1 MATMAEMRQKYPQY
15 SDMSDEQ
22 FADAFHAKFYSDI
35 PKDAFY
41 AKIGLQSTP
50 AAQIPGQTVKAPPA
64 QTEVGTMERMFGLG
78 SPIARTIKGAVVDPA
93 LAVNQMLA
101 STGLF
106 GQGIKQGAT
115 QLVRDVESATQ
126 EARARVGSQ
135 GFDPY
140 QLLGGVVSPVN
151 RLVGISQAPAAA
163 ATGLSAA
170 ATRAAGTGAALGALQ
185 PVNAPVEQFA
195 EKKLEQMAIG
205 AALGPL
211 VEGGVKAVGA
221 LSQRLQNLTASGR
234 KQFMQ
239 DELNKLAGP
248 EREAVVRA
256 LQDAGELVKG
266 SRPTAA
272 EAIAEIPTAAQLM
285 AAQRKLSS
293 SPELAG
299 SFLERTVDQQAAR
312 VRALQ
317 DISKTEAD
325 RLALEASRTSA
336 TGPMREQAIALA
348 DRAKEALAS
357 IDSRVNAEAARLV
370 KQTQELSGLPYP
382 TANFGVQETTR
393 EVQRLATDTANSLK
407 AFQLQSL
414 KENGVF
420 PVLATDITGQIDKA
434 IRGTSSDLSKQVLS
448 FAKDKI
454 LAKADDNGILSS
466 RDLYDN
472 VRKTLNQD
480 IQKLLQQGERF
491 AQGGIPQQAAE
502 ASNNV
507 KKLIDASLNKSTGGL
522 WGNYL
527 DKFQDYSRQLNRME
541 VGNYLSKKLQTPL
554 GAERAG
560 VFAEAVENAAQ
571 TIKASTGMPRYK
583 NLSDV
588 LTPKEV
594 GAVNS
599 VVADLKRSAKADEF
613 SSKVA
618 GLQVGVKNVGE
629 ELPSLLNQTLTLGKT
644 ALGYLQKGNAEQYNR
659 TMAEMLLNPQ
669 QLAQFMTEAIPKGR
683 IVDVTSSLM
692 KLMDAPTRAAFK
704 QSFVIPSAAAEA
716 GQVPQE

>member
-382 TANFGVQETTR
+382 NLNFGVQETAR

>member
-22 FADAFHAKFYSDI
+22 FADAFHAKFYADI

-50 AAQIPGQTVKAPPA
+50 AAQIPGQTVKAPAA

>member
-22 FADAFHAKFYSDI
+22 FADAFHAKFYADI

-50 AAQIPGQTVKAPPA
+50 AAQIPGQTVKAPAA

-382 TANFGVQETTR
+382 NLNFGVQETAR